1 MISKIVA
8 CCLSKSSLFNITF
21 FRTPLPYIC
30 QALLCFFKALPYSCL
45 LNFPLPF
52 FVDFFSL
59 EIHAIRSIKNVYN
72 NSKRRFSQTLKRRSH
87 KMLICKLFK
96 NAVTNNHLLTTI
108 TFKEIKHYIKP
119 ASRTSTTFQARRH
132 KKKTL
137 GMTFICFIV
146 VRYHLFFRLFYLH
159 CWSRTVWW
167 SALFMNQAPV
177 ILSLLKLKLKL
188 VFHWEH
194 PFEHEQY

>member
-1 MISKIVA
+1 MNFVIQKKRQPRKPSLTLKTWSQKLLLVVY
-8 CCLSKSSLFNITF
+8 LSHHFLILLSSVLRFLTF
-21 FRTPLPYIC
+21 VKHYC
-30 QALLCFFKALPYSCL
+30 VFFKALPYSCL

-59 EIHAIRSIKNVYN
+59 EIHAILSIKNVYN

-96 NAVTNNHLLTTI
+96 NTVTNNHLLTTI

-119 ASRTSTTFQARRH
+119 ASRTSTTFQARQH
-132 KKKTL
+132 KKKIL

-146 VRYHLFFRLFYLH
+146 GKIPLIF
-159 CWSRTVWW
+159 
-167 SALFMNQAPV
+167 P
-177 ILSLLKLKLKL
+177 SLLFALLI
-188 VFHWEH
+188 
-194 PFEHEQY
+194 